1 MVDTL
6 TKAERS
12 ARMARVRGK
21 DTTPELKVRKLIHR
35 MGFRFRLR
43 REPRVTFF
51 VQNNLFQQKGPA
63 QQAFLEIGIAR
74 SAGET
79 I

>member
-21 DTTPELKVRKLIHR
+21 DTNPEVAIEAFNDVLKKHGKRAVVRNPLL
-35 MGFRFRLR
+35 G
-43 REPRVTFF
+43 
-51 VQNNLFQQKGPA
+51 
-63 QQAFLEIGIAR
+63 
-74 SAGET
+74 
-79 I
+79 